1 MISRGS
7 PLARLMLIGEAPG
20 AKEEEL
26 KEPFVGRS
34 GKLLNFLLKEAD
46 IDSQDDV
53 YFCNVVKC
61 RPPKNRR
68 PSKKEINE
76 CLPWLR
82 QQIKL
87 VDPVV
92 IILAGSTALE
102 TVLGIKGVISNIRGK
117 WIKLEGRFVM
127 PIFHPA
133 YLLRKPSREVGS
145 PFSLTTSGPCLD
157 SIVGIDC

>member
-1 MISRGS
+1 M
-7 PLARLMLIGEAPG
+7 
-20 AKEEEL
+20 
-26 KEPFVGRS
+26 
-34 GKLLNFLLKEAD
+34 
-46 IDSQDDV
+46 
-53 YFCNVVKC
+53 
-61 RPPKNRR
+61 
-68 PSKKEINE
+68 
-76 CLPWLR
+76 PWLR

-145 PFSLTTSGPCLD
+145 PFSLTQHDFVNVRKKLD
-157 SIVGIDC
+157 SLERASNVSSLSIEMSGRS